1 MTHYRLSNEGKK
13 KKKSFLLKELY
24 LGTSDQKTLMLR

>member
-13 KKKSFLLKELY
+13 KKNFLLKELY